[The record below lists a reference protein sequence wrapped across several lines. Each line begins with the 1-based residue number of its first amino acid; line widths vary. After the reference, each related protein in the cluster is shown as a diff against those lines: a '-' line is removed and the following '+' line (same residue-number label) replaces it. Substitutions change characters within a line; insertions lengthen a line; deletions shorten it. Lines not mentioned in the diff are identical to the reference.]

1 MNSDRVNLELE
12 PTMQKSSTVT
22 LTEPTQTLGL
32 SVIWLN
38 EIGTYETNQFFQ
50 LLNNKI
56 TV

>member
-32 SVIWLN
+32 NVIWLN
-38 EIGTYETNQFFQ
+38 EIGTYEKNQFFQ
-50 LLNNKI
+50 LPNNKI

>member
-12 PTMQKSSTVT
+12 PTMPKSSTVT

-32 SVIWLN
+32 NVIWLN
-38 EIGTYETNQFFQ
+38 EIGTYQKNQFFQ
-50 LLNNKI
+50 LPNNKI

>member
-1 MNSDRVNLELE
+1 MNLAQANLELE

-32 SVIWLN
+32 NVIWLN
-38 EIGTYETNQFFQ
+38 EIGTYETNRFFQ
-50 LLNNKI
+50 LPNNKI

>member
-32 SVIWLN
+32 NVIWLN
-38 EIGTYETNQFFQ
+38 EIGTCQKNQFFQ
-50 LLNNKI
+50 LPNNKI